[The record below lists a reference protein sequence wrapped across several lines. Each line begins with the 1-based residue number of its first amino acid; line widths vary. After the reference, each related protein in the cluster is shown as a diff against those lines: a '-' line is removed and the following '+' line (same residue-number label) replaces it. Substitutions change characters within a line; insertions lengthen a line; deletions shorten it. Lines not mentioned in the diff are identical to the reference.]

1 MRTVFPLL
9 LLVPLSTSAAAAAEG
24 PDFLRE
30 VRPVLSTYCF
40 KCHGPDDK
48 TREGGLRLDVRE
60 EALKPGDSGKAAL
73 VPGDPAASELMVR
86 ILSTDEDD
94 VMPPP
99 SARHELSAAQKDLLN
114 RWITAG
120 AEYKPH
126 WAWVAPVAAEPPQTA
141 DQAWPRTPVDRFVL
155 ARLEKENL
163 LPSAMADRLGIAR
176 RLWLDLTGLP
186 PTPEE
191 ADAFAAD
198 TAPDAIER
206 LVDRLLASSHYGE
219 RWARKWMDLARY
231 SDTNGFEKDRYRS
244 IWPWRDWVIS
254 ALNADMPFDQFT
266 VEQLAGDLLPGATEQ
281 QITATGFHR
290 NTMLNEEGGI
300 DPLEFRWLATV
311 DRVNTTGTTWLGLT
325 VGCAQCHT
333 HKFDPILHT
342 EYYQMMAFLNNAD
355 EPELALSP
363 PDAAK
368 RAAER
373 AAEADRLEAAL
384 ADHWPV
390 QSGPV
395 EWQPPAPAS
404 ARTKGGRD
412 AKPQSDQS
420 FVLSGMPPKDTVTI
434 EITPGAGKISAV
446 KLETLTDPSLPA
458 TGPGRT
464 PHGNFVLT
472 DMELSIV
479 PASGA
484 ERAVPLA
491 NARADVEQG
500 GFAAAG
506 AIDSDPSTGWAVD
519 ARAEGKPLNAP
530 HWLEADF
537 AAPQELQSGDK
548 VRVRLIQNHGGGHT
562 IGRPRILLGRAG
574 AGAGGEQQDRAAAV
588 EAAYQK
594 WLAAGRAAAVSW
606 SVLRPSVMEANVLKL
621 FLQSDNSIFAGGD
634 TSKNDIYDLTFPEVP
649 AGTRSLRLEALPDA
663 RLPGNGPGTT
673 YYEGPE
679 GDFFLGE
686 ITLIDAKGP
695 VKITGASHSHAKNH
709 FGGGA
714 SAGAAA
720 DGQAQTGWTSA
731 GRAGQRDEAVFL
743 LDRAVEGTLKV
754 SMQFGRHF
762 AASLGRFRLSA
773 AAHEKASAS
782 ERDAAVQEL
791 LTKRDT
797 ELTDAGRALLR
808 KAFLTTAPELSAQ
821 VQKIRELRKP
831 EVAATT
837 LVLRERPA
845 DNPRTT
851 RLHHRG
857 EYLQPKDPVQ
867 PGVPAFLPAMS
878 ADAPKSRLEF
888 ARWLVRPDHP
898 LTARVT
904 VNRAWAAFFG
914 TGLVKTL
921 DDFGFQSEAPSHPE
935 LLDWL
940 AVEFVKGCP
949 SLPGTPRPWSLKR
962 LHKLIVLSAAYLQ
975 KSEATPALLER
986 DPANRLLARGPSF
999 RMDAEILRDA
1009 ALHAAGLLSKKSGGP
1024 SVRPP
1029 QPSGVT
1035 EVAYGGGGWTPSE
1048 GEDRYRRSLYTYSK
1062 RTAPFA
1068 AYTTFDAPSGEA
1080 CLARRDVSDTPLQ
1093 ALTLLNDVVF
1103 MEAAQALGKTTAALP
1118 GDDAARM
1125 AWMFRRVLIRPAAAA
1140 ELDKLQQF
1148 VQAQRARIA
1157 SGGIDSA
1164 KLAGPGEAAAERAVW
1179 TAVARVLFSL
1189 HETVARP

>member
-1 MRTVFPLL
+1 MRFAVLVLAVPSLPL
-9 LLVPLSTSAAAAAEG
+9 AAAEG

-73 VPGDPAASELMVR
+73 VPGDPDASELMVR
-86 ILSTDEDD
+86 ILSTDEDE

-99 SARHELSAAQKDLLN
+99 SARHEMNAVQKDLLK
-114 RWITAG
+114 RWIAAG

-126 WAWVAPVAAEPPQTA
+126 WAWVAPVAGEPPQTA
-141 DQAWPRTPVDRFVL
+141 AKDWARTPVDHFIL

-163 LPSAMADRLGIAR
+163 KPSGIADRLTIAR

-198 TAPDAIER
+198 PAPDAVER
-206 LVDRLLASSHYGE
+206 LVDQLLASPHYGE

-244 IWPWRDWVIS
+244 IWPWRDWVVA

-266 VEQLAGDLLPGATEQ
+266 VEQLAGDMLPGATEQ
-281 QITATGFHR
+281 QVTATGFHR

-355 EPELALSP
+355 EPELPLHG

-395 EWQPPAPAS
+395 EWSPPAAAS
-404 ARTKGGRD
+404 ARTRD
-412 AKPQSDQS
+412 GSAVNPQSDQS
-420 FVLSGMPPKDTVTI
+420 FVLSGTPAKEVLTI
-434 EITPGAGKISAV
+434 ELTPEPGKTGALR
-446 KLETLTDPSLPA
+446 LETLTDPSLPA

-464 PHGNFVLT
+464 PHGNFVLS
-472 DMELSIV
+472 DMEVKIV
-479 PASGA
+479 TASGA
-484 ERAVPLA
+484 ERAVPLT
-491 NARADVEQG
+491 NARADVEQD

-506 AIDSDPSTGWAVD
+506 AIDGDPATAWAVD
-519 ARAEGKPLNAP
+519 ARAQGKPLNAL

-537 AAPQELQSGDK
+537 AAPQELQAGE
-548 VRVRLIQNHGGGHT
+548 VLRVRLVQTHGGGHT
-562 IGRPRILLGRAG
+562 IGRPRILLGRAPA
-574 AGAGGEQQDRAAAV
+574 AGAGQQQAREAAV
-588 EAAYQK
+588 EAAFQK
-594 WLAAGRAAAVSW
+594 WLAAGRAAAVPW
-606 SVLRPSVMEANVLKL
+606 SVLRPSALEANVLKL
-621 FLQSDNSIFAGGD
+621 FLQPDNSIFAGGD
-634 TSKNDIYDLTFPEVP
+634 TSKNDIYDLTFSEVP
-649 AGTRSLRLEALPDA
+649 AGTRALRLEALPDA
-663 RLPGNGPGTT
+663 RLPANGPGTT

-686 ITLIDAKGP
+686 ITLTDAKGP
-695 VKITGASHSHAKNH
+695 VKIATASHSHAKNH
-709 FGGGA
+709 FSGGA
-714 SAGAAA
+714 SAQAAA

-731 GRAGQRDEAVFL
+731 GRAGERDEAVFVL
-743 LDRAVEGTLKV
+743 ERAVAGPLKV
-754 SMQFGRHF
+754 SMQFGRHY
-762 AASLGRFRLSA
+762 ASSLGRFRLSA
-773 AAHEKASAS
+773 AGSEKAAAS
-782 ERDAAVQEL
+782 VADADVQEL
-791 LTKRDT
+791 LAQPETA
-797 ELTDAGRALLR
+797 LTDAGRASLR
-808 KAFLTTAPELSAQ
+808 KAFLTGAPELSAQ
-821 VQKIRELRKP
+821 VQKIRGLRKASP
-831 EVAATT
+831 AATT

-845 DNPRTT
+845 DNPRVT

-857 EYLQPKDPVQ
+857 EYLQPKDPVE
-867 PGVPAFLPAMS
+867 PGVPAFLPAMPP
-878 ADAPKSRLEF
+878 DAPKNRLEF

-921 DDFGFQSEAPSHPE
+921 DDFGFQSEVPSHPE

-949 SLPGTPRPWSLKR
+949 SLPGAPRPWSLKR
-962 LHKLIVLSAAYLQ
+962 LHKLMVLSAAYLQ
-975 KSEATPALLER
+975 KSEADPAHLER

-1009 ALHAAGLLSKKSGGP
+1009 ALQAAGLLSAKAGGP

-1080 CLARRDVSDTPLQ
+1080 CLARRDVSNTPLQ
-1093 ALTLLNDVVF
+1093 ALTLLNDVLY
-1103 MEAAQALGKTTAALP
+1103 MEAAQALGKNAAAQP
-1118 GDDAARM
+1118 GDDAARL
-1125 AWMFRRVLIRPAAAA
+1125 AWMFRRILIRPAAAA
-1140 ELDKLQQF
+1140 ELEKLQHF
-1148 VQAQRARIA
+1148 VSAQRARIA
-1157 SGGIDSA
+1157 SGGISA
-1164 KLAGPGEAAAERAVW
+1164 EKLAGPGAGDTAGERALW
-1179 TAVARVLFSL
+1179 TAVARVLLSL